1 MAGLR
6 IAHLCHWLEV
16 GGTEQ
21 VIFDLC
27 RLGTDEQ
34 FVVSCHDGPMRPI
47 LEARGIEARVGED
60 LDTRIS
66 RLADADV
73 VNVHWLEYQPPVFA
87 AAQASGKPLVFT
99 LHGLSQLPRLPGP
112 ILCTSKRAY
121 DLQEPNRDRRM
132 LALNGVDTSLF
143 HPPAQRNREKVRIIR
158 VCRPVRCAEYF
169 WPAVLEVLRACP
181 ETEVQLVGGPAYSLG
196 RIESLGNR
204 HNVAELLRGA
214 DLFAY
219 APWPHEGTRDL
230 VVLEALASGLPCV
243 VSDVPCV
250 RESVVHEKTGL
261 LTPFGDAQA
270 FAAALTRLTRDP
282 MLRESMSRH
291 AAGMAREY
299 FDIRLR
305 LPIYES
311 AYERALDAPA
321 NGRSRVTVA

>member
-27 RLGTDEQ
+27 RLGTHDQ
-34 FVVSCHDGPMRPI
+34 FVVSCHDGPMRRI
-47 LEARGIEARVGED
+47 LEERGIEVRVGHD
-60 LDTRIS
+60 LDTRIAH
-66 RLADADV
+66 LADADL
-73 VNVHWLEYQPPVFA
+73 VNVHWLEFQPPVFA

-121 DLQEPNRDRRM
+121 DLQEPNSDRRM
-132 LALNGVDTSLF
+132 LALNGVDTELF
-143 HPPAQRNREKVRIIR
+143 HPAAQRNPEKVRIIR
-158 VCRPVRCAEYF
+158 VCRPIRCAEYF
-169 WPAVLEVLRACP
+169 WPSVLEVLRACP
-181 ETEVQLVGGPAYSLG
+181 AAEVQLVGGPSYSLG

-204 HNVAELLRGA
+204 HDVAELLRGA

-270 FAAALTRLTRDP
+270 FAAALTRLVRDRT
-282 MLRESMSRH
+282 LRKTMGRN
-291 AAGMAREY
+291 AATMAREY

-311 AYERALDAPA
+311 AYERALAAPV
-321 NGRSRVTVA
+321 NGRALVAST